1 MTFTISSIARRIR
14 FQHIYVF
21 FEVLKR
27 KSILSASKTLHL
39 SQPTVTKLIQDLE
52 KHVGQSLFVR
62 TAQGVYPTD
71 FGLMFEQ
78 HANSLMADLRFLV
91 DDLNSWNSGISG
103 RVVLGTMLTASAD
116 FLPRA
121 IMRLKDS
128 APKVSVE
135 VKVGVNESLYPEL
148 SQGELDLMV
157 GLLPSLSSNLEL
169 EHHFLYDETLC
180 AVVGRQHE
188 LASTVSHDWLERE
201 GLSWLIPPVNTAA
214 GQSVQLFFDQLQ
226 LDRPKRVIESVSI
239 MTNLGILVESSF
251 IALMPYSVARRFV
264 QLGLLTIL
272 PLPREISLGKIGYT
286 IAKNRTMSPAVQRLI
301 QALHD
306 VCQES

>member
-135 VKVGVNESLYPEL
+135 VKVGVNESLYPKL

-169 EHHFLYDETLC
+169 EHYFLYDETLC

-226 LDRPKRVIESVSI
+226 LDRPKRVIEAVSI
-239 MTNLGILVESSF
+239 MTNWV
-251 IALMPYSVARRFV
+251 Y
-264 QLGLLTIL
+264 
-272 PLPREISLGKIGYT
+272 
-286 IAKNRTMSPAVQRLI
+286 
-301 QALHD
+301 
-306 VCQES
+306 